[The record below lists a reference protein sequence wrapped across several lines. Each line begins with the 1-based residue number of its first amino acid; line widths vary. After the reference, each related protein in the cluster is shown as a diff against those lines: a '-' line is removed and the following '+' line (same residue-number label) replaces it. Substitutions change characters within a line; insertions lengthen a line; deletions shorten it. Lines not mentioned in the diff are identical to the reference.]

1 MKARNAHNT
10 PIIEQYHRETRN
22 LPHEERPTLDSW
34 LEENGLQLK
43 AGGGSIKELENAI
56 RQSKGEYGA
65 KRVQRAAD
73 EIPGLENMYTMEA
86 LHRAFGGD
94 NAKALMSMNPADFE
108 KFANI
113 LSERTGPATATDK
126 AFAEKH
132 GSDKFTLPTED
143 YVKYLSGIKGFSDVP
158 QLHINKEET
167 GLPIIPYID
176 GHEGRHRNRALS
188 SQGVQS
194 NLIQLVP
201 RSDLRESLPRM
212 SQEEYINALRDEMA
226 MSGNK
231 VYPENGYGYNPR
243 DPIQLPD
250 VYAEGGLAHMAIGGG
265 MKRNWP
271 KGEVEQWLEPLH
283 REGENAEPI
292 NQWINANLAN
302 YVKKQMAGPD
312 DPVRKLAEQGI
323 SHLPPWGVD
332 QLFGPPEDEGA
343 AQWRKDYL
351 QGGEQLGKSDLAKRW
366 ENASDQALYPKEVR
380 ELMAY
385 GKGEPWME
393 NLNHKDLLM
402 SMNSSS
408 APRHLGFS
416 RITAHLKHLLD
427 SGKLR
432 PEQLNK
438 VTMEQVVKQMHQERE
453 AKARKEREESLK
465 NTEGMPVHSTYPNGW
480 RWQELAVPE
489 EDLEKGKEHERKYL
503 TALGK
508 RVGES
513 TEERVDLRE
522 LKKQLRSEMGP
533 SPIEK
538 LQNAIKNE
546 GEMMGH
552 CLQNEEME
560 WPKKVMNGN
569 SRLFSLRD
577 EKNEPHVTIEMHP
590 AASVMKHF
598 MALPENEQLQLE
610 KEVIDQH
617 FGGVPPSKHFILDNK
632 HSELMRQHYLNKY
645 GQPGPSIAQIYGK
658 QDKAPIGEY
667 IPYVQDFVHSV
678 NPSSMARQAAQNA
691 QLNDMNEN
699 YNAKLR
705 EWLDKKGIQYPRY
718 MTDKER
724 WGHEENRMREAMGTA
739 DQNPFAKGGTA
750 KPLHFAR
757 NTDEMR
763 LALKK
768 AK

>member
-1 MKARNAHNT
+1 
-10 PIIEQYHRETRN
+10 
-22 LPHEERPTLDSW
+22 
-34 LEENGLQLK
+34 
-43 AGGGSIKELENAI
+43 
-56 RQSKGEYGA
+56 
-65 KRVQRAAD
+65 
-73 EIPGLENMYTMEA
+73 
-86 LHRAFGGD
+86 
-94 NAKALMSMNPADFE
+94 
-108 KFANI
+108 
-113 LSERTGPATATDK
+113 
-126 AFAEKH
+126 
-132 GSDKFTLPTED
+132 
-143 YVKYLSGIKGFSDVP
+143 
-158 QLHINKEET
+158 
-167 GLPIIPYID
+167 
-176 GHEGRHRNRALS
+176 
-188 SQGVQS
+188 
-194 NLIQLVP
+194 
-201 RSDLRESLPRM
+201 M
-212 SQEEYINALRDEMA
+212 SQEEYINALRDEIS

-250 VYAEGGLAHMAIGGG
+250 FYAEGGLAHMAIGGDI
-265 MKRNWP
+265 KRNWP

-292 NQWINANLAN
+292 NQWIKANLAN

-408 APRHLGFS
+408 APRHLGFNA
-416 RITAHLKHLLD
+416 ITAHLKHLLD

-438 VTMEQVVKQMHQERE
+438 VTMEQVIKQMHQERE
-453 AKARKEREESLK
+453 AKERKEREESLK

-480 RWQELAVPE
+480 RWQELNLPE
-489 EDLEKGKEHERKYL
+489 EAPEEEQEPRLRK
-503 TALGK
+503 
-508 RVGES
+508 
-513 TEERVDLRE
+513 
-522 LKKQLRSEMGP
+522 
-533 SPIEK
+533 
-538 LQNAIKNE
+538 AIKSE

-552 CLQNEEME
+552 CLQQEEME
-560 WPKKVMNGN
+560 WPEKVMKGE

-590 AASVMKHF
+590 ATSVMKHF
-598 MALPENEQLQLE
+598 MALPEKDQLQLE

-617 FGGVPPSKHFILDNK
+617 FGGVPPPKHFILDNK
-632 HSELMRQHYLNKY
+632 HSELIRQHYLNKY
-645 GQPGPSIAQIYGK
+645 GQPRPSIAQVYGK

-667 IPYVQDFVHSV
+667 IPYVHDFVQSV
-678 NPSSMARQAAQNA
+678 NPSRMARQAAQNA
-691 QLNDMNEN
+691 QLNDMGEN

-724 WGHEENRMREAMGTA
+724 WGYEEKRMSEAMGTA
-739 DQNPFAKGGTA
+739 DQNPFAKGGDVNA
-750 KPLHFAR
+750 SLYVK
-757 NTDEMR
+757 
-763 LALKK
+763 LK
-768 AK
+768 